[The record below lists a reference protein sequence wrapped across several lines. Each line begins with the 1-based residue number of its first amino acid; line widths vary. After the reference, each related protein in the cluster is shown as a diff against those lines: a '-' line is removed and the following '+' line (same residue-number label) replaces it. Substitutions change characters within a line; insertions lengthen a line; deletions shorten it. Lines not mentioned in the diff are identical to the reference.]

1 MLRLSELSVV
11 FLRRLPVLALLWCLG
26 LLPWSV
32 HAQAGVAPRGDGAP
46 HLSAKLSAETREVAL
61 WPAWRVL
68 SDPAHAFDIDQA
80 LARRDAFTV
89 PQGPYA
95 NLGVRPET
103 VWLRADIGLA
113 PDAPPMAWWLTIDF
127 FPLDEVEVFLVRQ
140 GRVVQRAYLSQLL
153 AFKDKAAS
161 THHHAT
167 RLALQPGQRYE
178 LVLRVRKYAPLAM
191 LMPASLLQTDAL
203 LAKEASFQFW
213 QSLMFGLGLCLTVYA
228 LVAAA
233 LNRERLYL
241 WFALFAASHT
251 LSWFSYFGLASQHL
265 WPGSGALNSNVSLLF
280 ALMLPLS
287 GFLFVDRALDLR
299 ASHPRLS
306 KSLRGLSGV
315 LAVLALLFAAG
326 LVGEGVIGPVIG
338 LVGTWPFLLILPLA
352 LRRGLRRDRLALW
365 VLIGWVPHAVVLAIG
380 AGLHRGHVPWSEW
393 DNIVPQLG
401 AAIDLLAWAMVG
413 SLRTKDMRRD
423 AARHRE
429 ERDRLLVAVQTD
441 ALTGLANRR
450 GLAHGLRGML
460 AKAGHGQM
468 LALYAIDLD
477 GFKPV
482 NDRHGHDVGDE
493 ALVMVAQ
500 RLKQAVRAGD
510 LVCRVGGDEFVVVA
524 AGLPDE
530 QHARVVGDKL
540 LACSAR
546 PFVLSRATCELGM
559 TIGYAIAPLD
569 AVDADGLLKL
579 ADAAMYRG
587 KQAGKQQVR
596 RAG

>member
-1 MLRLSELSVV
+1 M
-11 FLRRLPVLALLWCLG
+11 LALLWWLS
-26 LLPWSV
+26 LLLSWPV
-32 HAQAGVAPRGDGAP
+32 AAQATAQAAAGVADAAALR
-46 HLSAKLSAETREVAL
+46 LSAGRPAVDL
-61 WPAWRVL
+61 WPAWRL
-68 SDPAHAFDIDQA
+68 LPDPTHALNLDQA
-80 LARRDAFTV
+80 LARRDAFQA

-103 VWLRADIGLA
+103 VWLRAPLRVSA
-113 PDAPPMAWWLTIDF
+113 DAPSEWWFTIDF
-127 FPLDEVEVFLVRQ
+127 FPLDEVEVFLVHQ
-140 GRVVQRAYLSQLL
+140 GRVVQRAYLSQFL
-153 AFKDKAAS
+153 AFKDKAVP
-161 THHHAT
+161 THHHAA
-167 RLALQPGQRYE
+167 RLVLQPGQSYE

-203 LAKEASFQFW
+203 LAREASFQFW

-228 LVAAA
+228 LAAA
-233 LNRERLYL
+233 VLNRERLYL

-251 LSWFSYFGLASQHL
+251 LSWFSYFGLASQHF
-265 WPGSGALNSNVSLLF
+265 WPGTGALNSNVSLLF

-299 ASHPRLS
+299 GSHPRLS
-306 KSLRGLSGV
+306 KGLRVTSGL
-315 LAVLALLFAAG
+315 LAVLALLFIAG
-326 LVGEGVIGPVIG
+326 LVGEQVVGPVIG

-380 AGLHRGHVPWSEW
+380 AGLHQGHVPWSEW

-401 AAIDLLAWAMVG
+401 AAIDLLAWAMVS
-413 SLRTKDMRRD
+413 SLRSKDMRRD

-450 GLAHGLRGML
+450 GLQQGLRGML
-460 AKAGHGQM
+460 DKAVPGQL
-468 LALYAIDLD
+468 LALYVIDLD
-477 GFKPV
+477 GFKPI
-482 NDRHGHDVGDE
+482 NDLHGHDMGDE

-500 RLKQAVRAGD
+500 RLKQAVRGGD
-510 LVCRVGGDEFVVVA
+510 LVCRIGGDEFVVVA

-530 QHARVVGDKL
+530 QQARLVGDKL
-540 LACSAR
+540 LACSAK
-546 PFVLSRATCELGM
+546 PFVLSQASCKLGM
-559 TIGYAIAPLD
+559 TIGYAVAPLD
-569 AVDADGLLKL
+569 ATDSDSLLKL
-579 ADAAMYRG
+579 ADAAMYKG
-587 KQAGKQQVR
+587 KQTGKQQVR

>member
-1 MLRLSELSVV
+1 MWLILC
-11 FLRRLPVLALLWCLG
+11 WLG
-26 LLPWSV
+26 LPGARAS
-32 HAQAGVAPRGDGAP
+32 AQVVPPVSLAPGQQV
-46 HLSAKLSAETREVAL
+46 VAL
-61 WPAWRVL
+61 WPALRL
-68 SDPAHAFDIDQA
+68 LPDPAHTLTIDQA
-80 LARRDAFTV
+80 LARRAQFTA
-89 PQGPYA
+89 PTGPYA
-95 NLGVRPET
+95 NLGVRPDT
-103 VWLRADIGLA
+103 VWLRADIRVPAGA
-113 PDAPPMAWWLTIDF
+113 PADWWLGIDF

-153 AFKDKAAS
+153 PFKAKAAP
-161 THHHAT
+161 THQHAA
-167 RLALQPGQRYE
+167 RLVLQPAQDYE
-178 LVLRVRKYAPLAM
+178 LVMRVRKYAPLAM
-191 LMPASLLQTDAL
+191 LMPAFLLRTDAL
-203 LAKEASFQFW
+203 LAREASFQFW

-228 LVAAA
+228 LVAAV

-241 WFALFAASHT
+241 WFALFASSHT
-251 LSWFSYFGLASQHL
+251 MSWFAYFGLASQHF
-265 WPGSGALNSNVSLLF
+265 WPTQGGLNSNVSLLF
-280 ALMLPLS
+280 ALLMPLS

-299 ASHPRLS
+299 HSHPRLS
-306 KSLRGLSGV
+306 KSLRGISVL
-315 LAVLALLFAAG
+315 LAVLGLLFTAG
-326 LVGEGVIGPVIG
+326 LIGEGVIGPVIG
-338 LVGTWPFLLILPLA
+338 LLGPWPFLLILPLA

-413 SLRTKDMRRD
+413 SLRTKDLRRD

-450 GLAHGLRGML
+450 GLEHGLRSLL
-460 AKAGHGQM
+460 AEASRTRM
-468 LALYAIDLD
+468 LALYVIDLD

-482 NDRHGHDVGDE
+482 NDLHGHDVGDE

-510 LVCRVGGDEFVVVA
+510 LVCRIGGDEFVVVA

-530 QHARVVGDKL
+530 QQARLVADKL
-540 LACSAR
+540 LACSVR
-546 PFVLSRATCELGM
+546 PFVLSQASCRVGM
-559 TIGYAIAPLD
+559 TIGYAMAPLH
-569 AVDADGLLKL
+569 ATDADSLLKQ
-579 ADAAMYRG
+579 ADAAMYKG

-596 RAG
+596 RAE

>member
-1 MLRLSELSVV
+1 MRQLPIVS
-11 FLRRLPVLALLWCLG
+11 LRRLPVLALLLWWLS
-26 LLPWSV
+26 LLPGAV
-32 HAQAGVAPRGDGAP
+32 LAQTGIPEATVRLTAG
-46 HLSAKLSAETREVAL
+46 EREVAL
-61 WPAWRVL
+61 WPAWRQL
-68 SDPAHAFDIDQA
+68 SDPAHSLTIDQA
-80 LARRDAFTV
+80 LARRGVFTV
-89 PQGPYA
+89 PQVPYA
-95 NLGVRPET
+95 NLGVRPDT
-103 VWLRADIGLA
+103 VWLRTQISTAA
-113 PDAPPMAWWLTIDF
+113 DAPAGWWFTIDF
-127 FPLDEVEVFLVRQ
+127 FPLDEVEVFLVQQ

-153 AFKDKAAS
+153 AFKDKAAP
-161 THHHAT
+161 THHHAA
-167 RLALQPGQRYE
+167 RLALQPGQSYE

-251 LSWFSYFGLASQHL
+251 LSWFSYFGLASQHF
-265 WPGSGALNSNVSLLF
+265 WPGHGGLNSNVSLLF

-287 GFLFVDRALDLR
+287 GFLFVDRALDLPHG
-299 ASHPRLS
+299 HPRLS
-306 KSLRGLSGV
+306 KGLRIISGL
-315 LAVLALLFAAG
+315 LAILALMFIAG
-326 LVGEGVIGPVIG
+326 LVGESVVGPVIG

-365 VLIGWVPHAVVLAIG
+365 VLIGWVPHAVALAIG
-380 AGLHRGHVPWSEW
+380 AGLHQGHVPWSEW

-423 AARHRE
+423 AALHRE

-450 GLAHGLRGML
+450 GLEHGLRGML
-460 AKAGHGQM
+460 AKAGQGQM
-468 LALYAIDLD
+468 LALYVIDLD
-477 GFKPV
+477 GFKPI
-482 NDRHGHDVGDE
+482 NDVHGHDAGDE

-510 LVCRVGGDEFVVVA
+510 LVCRIGGDEFVIVA
-524 AGLPDE
+524 AGLADE
-530 QHARVVGDKL
+530 QQARLVADKL
-540 LACSAR
+540 LACSAK
-546 PFVLSRATCELGM
+546 PFVLSQASCHLGM
-559 TIGYAIAPLD
+559 TIGYAVAPLD
-569 AVDADGLLKL
+569 ATDPDSLLKQ

-587 KQAGKQQVR
+587 KQAGKQQAR
-596 RAG
+596 RAE